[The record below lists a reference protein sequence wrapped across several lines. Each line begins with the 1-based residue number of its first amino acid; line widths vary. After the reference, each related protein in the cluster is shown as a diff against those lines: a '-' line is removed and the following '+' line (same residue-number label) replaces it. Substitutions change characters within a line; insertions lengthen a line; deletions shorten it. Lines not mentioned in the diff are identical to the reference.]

1 MAFPELAETITVKGQ
16 YLGPD
21 GDPARGYILVT
32 LDQSLADKDTNTI
45 YTRKPLR
52 YDLDGNGAVEFDIIK
67 TGATDADPV
76 PLTRNVAVTITE
88 NFEGVKKYTWKTV
101 FDTSANDETD
111 IFQLADAAEVTQR
124 PLNQYVLLGTYAADL
139 NAKAS
144 LTYVNATFAPKA
156 NPTFTGTVTGV
167 TKTHVGL
174 GNVDNTSDVNKPV
187 STAQATAI
195 GLKANSASPTF
206 TGTIVVDTTN
216 FSTDTTTGTK
226 IGTATTQKLG
236 FFNATPVVQQTATT
250 DLGTALSNLG
260 LRAAGTAYPIS
271 TTGVVQING
280 PLRRTTQSVT
290 SATTLSITTGGSIV
304 LASNAG
310 ASYAITLPA
319 TTTAGYNFII
329 KKTDA
334 NTNPITIAGV
344 DGVTK
349 TLDAQYEYIE
359 VITTATSGVFY
370 QIGGNV

>member
-16 YLGPD
+16 YLSPD

-144 LTYVNATFAPKA
+144 VSYVNSTFAPKA
-156 NPTFTGTVTGV
+156 SPTFTGTVTGV
-167 TKTHVGL
+167 TAAHVGL
-174 GNVDNTSDVNKPV
+174 GNVDNTSDANKPV

-195 GLKANSASPTF
+195 GLKANTASPTF
-206 TGTIVVDTTN
+206 TGTVTTPN
-216 FSTDTTTGTK
+216 LVIATGTAPASATSTGTK
-226 IGTATTQKLG
+226 GQVAYDSSFIYICTATNTWKRV
-236 FFNATPVVQQTATT
+236 A
-250 DLGTALSNLG
+250 
-260 LRAAGTAYPIS
+260 IS
-271 TTGVVQING
+271 TW
-280 PLRRTTQSVT
+280 
-290 SATTLSITTGGSIV
+290 
-304 LASNAG
+304 
-310 ASYAITLPA
+310 
-319 TTTAGYNFII
+319 
-329 KKTDA
+329 
-334 NTNPITIAGV
+334 
-344 DGVTK
+344 
-349 TLDAQYEYIE
+349 
-359 VITTATSGVFY
+359 
-370 QIGGNV
+370 

>member
-144 LTYVNATFAPKA
+144 VSYVNSTFAPKA
-156 NPTFTGTVTGV
+156 SPTFTGTVTGVTAAHVGLGNVTNESKTTMFSSPTFTGTVTGV
-167 TKTHVGL
+167 TKAMVGL
-174 GNVDNTSDVNKPV
+174 PYTVASRSSYTLVLGDAFTIINGTGAITIPPNSSVAFPIGTVITVIAVAAVTLTQGSGTTITKPGGSTGNATVAIGNV
-187 STAQATAI
+187 
-195 GLKANSASPTF
+195 
-206 TGTIVVDTTN
+206 VDII
-216 FSTDTTTGTK
+216 K
-226 IGTATTQKLG
+226 
-236 FFNATPVVQQTATT
+236 
-250 DLGTALSNLG
+250 
-260 LRAAGTAYPIS
+260 
-271 TTGVVQING
+271 
-280 PLRRTTQSVT
+280 
-290 SATTLSITTGGSIV
+290 SATNTW
-304 LASNAG
+304 
-310 ASYAITLPA
+310 Y
-319 TTTAGYNFII
+319 I
-329 KKTDA
+329 KG
-334 NTNPITIAGV
+334 N
-344 DGVTK
+344 GVT
-349 TLDAQYEYIE
+349 
-359 VITTATSGVFY
+359 
-370 QIGGNV
+370 

>member
-1 MAFPELAETITVKGQ
+1 MAFPTLAETITVKGQ

-144 LTYVNATFAPKA
+144 VSYVNSTFAPKA
-156 NPTFTGTVTGV
+156 SPTFTGTVTGVTATHVGLGNVTNESKTTMFSSPTFTGTVTGV
-167 TKTHVGL
+167 TKAMVGL
-174 GNVDNTSDVNKPV
+174 PWTVSSKNAINSTSDAFTTILASSAFTIPTDASVNVTIGSVIKVVNTS
-187 STAQATAI
+187 
-195 GLKANSASPTF
+195 
-206 TGTIVVDTTN
+206 
-216 FSTDTTTGTK
+216 
-226 IGTATTQKLG
+226 
-236 FFNATPVVQQTATT
+236 
-250 DLGTALSNLG
+250 
-260 LRAAGTAYPIS
+260 
-271 TTGVVQING
+271 
-280 PLRRTTQSVT
+280 
-290 SATTLSITTGGSIV
+290 GS
-304 LASNAG
+304 S
-310 ASYAITLPA
+310 
-319 TTTAGYNFII
+319 
-329 KKTDA
+329 
-334 NTNPITIAGV
+334 ITIAAVTPVTTNVYKAGTSTANPTITLATRGSVTLIKTAANTWYVEGV
-344 DGVTK
+344 VT
-349 TLDAQYEYIE
+349 
-359 VITTATSGVFY
+359 
-370 QIGGNV
+370 